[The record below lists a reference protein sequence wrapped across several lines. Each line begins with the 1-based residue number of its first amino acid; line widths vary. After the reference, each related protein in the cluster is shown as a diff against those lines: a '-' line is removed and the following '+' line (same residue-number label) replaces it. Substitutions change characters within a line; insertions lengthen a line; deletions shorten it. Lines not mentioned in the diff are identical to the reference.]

1 MSRSQSRSASSEDDY
16 EDDAAMPEAQW
27 QSQQQSSANAT
38 TSSVPSSTQPSQ
50 ISLPMQK
57 RRRVTRAC
65 DECRR
70 KKIKCDGKQPCT
82 HCTVYSYDCTYDQPS
97 NRRRNPAPQY
107 VEALENRLQRAEA
120 LLRNV
125 LPNVD
130 LDDPNAD
137 LGVTQRMHLAPN
149 QGLQPHPGQA
159 RPWVPLGVS
168 QQGNEGEKDSV
179 LESMVTNTGSLDLD
193 DQGNWDFYGHSSGRV
208 FLRKMREQFGDLMG
222 QTTDGQHAMPFLRF
236 KSTSQPFES
245 PKSSADRSQDPN
257 LPNTRDLCAK
267 NCALMLTSNA
277 LDDACAILRLVHRP
291 TFDAMLHRIYD
302 TPPEKFGD
310 EEKNFLP
317 QLYAVLALGTLFA
330 RAEQSELQKSGYD
343 NAFEQ
348 GFNWFRIARS
358 MVDGT
363 DCRDLTSLQTMLF
376 IVLFLQSSVRL
387 STCYSYIGIVLRSA
401 IRMGLHRSVSNTFN
415 PIETELRKRI
425 WWIVR
430 KLDTYVGALLGL
442 PQMLSNDDIDQGMP
456 EEIDDEYITKEGI
469 LPMPPGRLSVNV
481 ALNAHT
487 RLVNILAK
495 TVKYVYPIKGTTHVH
510 GKGSHSYV
518 VSHAKI
524 REIEADLQKWM
535 NNLPEE
541 FKPGDGASP
550 EFMRIRHLLRMA
562 YAHCEMFL
570 YRPFLHYVSQT
581 LQAKNI
587 DKRSYACAAACVSVS
602 RNIVHLT
609 TEMKKQGLLVGSYWF
624 YMYTTFFSI
633 ISLVFFVLENPR
645 SQMSESILKD
655 AYEGKDTLAG
665 LAAKSHAADR
675 CSKVLADMFEQLPGK
690 LQGALDSAPQPQK
703 KRSAPSQLPV
713 SQMPQRAPEINSRSQ
728 NVNNSARRSNISPNQ
743 QGSLKRSSIAQ
754 DSSPL
759 RDQMTNLDP
768 IYRRGSQDPY
778 SASNNSPSSSIP
790 SSAASSGMQN
800 NYVPDLSSMMFPSSD
815 PFAYPN
821 QPMTTLENRQSIKQE
836 NPVDRGM
843 FSPPTTSGAP
853 YDNLDYGSLP
863 YMMQSQQL
871 GFGMQSMNPSMDM
884 SNIDSTPTTMPMQ
897 GNEGGGWPQKQ
908 QQQRPGGTPGVNIDQ
923 LFGEDWGGWM
933 NQGYRQ
939 YP

>member
-1 MSRSQSRSASSEDDY
+1 
-16 EDDAAMPEAQW
+16 MPEAQW
-27 QSQQQSSANAT
+27 QSPQQSSANPT
-38 TSSVPSSTQPSQ
+38 TSAGPSSTQPSQ
-50 ISLPMQK
+50 ISMPMQK

-82 HCTVYSYDCTYDQPS
+82 HCTVYSYECTYDQPS

-125 LPNVD
+125 LPTVD

-137 LGVTQRMHLAPN
+137 LGGTQRMHISPN
-149 QGLQPHPGQA
+149 QGFQPHTAQA
-159 RPWVPLGVS
+159 RPWVPLAKP
-168 QQGNEGEKDSV
+168 QQGSDGEKDSV
-179 LESMVTNTGSLDLD
+179 LESMVTNTGSLELD
-193 DQGNWDFYGHSSGRV
+193 DQGNWDFRGHSSGIV

-222 QTTDGQHAMPFLRF
+222 QTADGQHALPFLR
-236 KSTSQPFES
+236 SEATSQSMES
-245 PKSSADRSQDPN
+245 PNSPAGYSQDPN

-267 NCALMLTSNA
+267 SCALTLTSNA

-302 TPPEKFGD
+302 TPPKSFGD

-317 QLYAVLALGTLFA
+317 QLYAVIALGTLFA
-330 RAEQSELQKSGYD
+330 SAEQSELQRYGYD

-348 GFNWFRIARS
+348 GFKWFRIARS
-358 MVDGT
+358 MIDVT

-376 IVLFLQSSVRL
+376 IVLFLQSSARL

-401 IRMGLHRSVSNTFN
+401 IRMGLHRSVSNTFD

-442 PQMLSNDDIDQGMP
+442 PQMLNNDDIDQGMP

-469 LPMPPGRLSVNV
+469 KSMPQGRVSVNV

-487 RLVNILAK
+487 NLVGILAK
-495 TVKYVYPIKGTTHVH
+495 TVKYVYPIKGTAHVH

-541 FKPGDGASP
+541 FKPGEGAAP

-587 DKRSYACAAACVSVS
+587 DKRSYACAAACISVS

-609 TEMKKQGLLVGSYWF
+609 TEMKRQGLLVGSYWF

-675 CSKVLADMFEQLPGK
+675 CSKVLAEMFEQLPQK

-703 KRSAPSQLPV
+703 KRSAPSQLPLGL
-713 SQMPQRAPEINSRSQ
+713 SQMPQRAPEATARSQ
-728 NVNNSARRSNISPNQ
+728 NVTNSTRRSNISPNQ

-754 DSSPL
+754 ESLPL
-759 RDQMTNLDP
+759 SDQMTNLDSV
-768 IYRRGSQDPY
+768 YRRGSQDPY
-778 SASNNSPSSSIP
+778 SASNNSPGNSLP
-790 SSAASSGMQN
+790 SSAASYGMQN
-800 NYVPDLSSMMFPSSD
+800 SYVPDLSSMMFPSAD
-815 PFAYPN
+815 PFVYPN
-821 QPMTTLENRQSIKQE
+821 QPMTTLEHRQSIKQE
-836 NPVDRGM
+836 NPMDPNM
-843 FSPPTTSGAP
+843 FSPPNTSSAP
-853 YDNLDYGSLP
+853 YNNLDYGSLP
-863 YMMQSQQL
+863 YMVQGQQQ
-871 GFGMQSMNPSMDM
+871 GFGMQSMNPSVGM
-884 SNIDSTPTTMPMQ
+884 SSADPTPTTIPVQ
-897 GNEGGGWPQKQ
+897 GNEGGGWSEQ
-908 QQQRPGGTPGVNIDQ
+908 QQQQRQRPGGTPGVNIDQ